1 MDWHWTYLLWYDAQ
15 YHLTHLSVILDQ
27 PPDYTVRLCWK
38 YQPSV
43 NSLPQLPVLYQTA
56 KTRAVTVTLMFTVLL
71 VGILKGVERPRSV
84 YSTMPQWCHL
94 TVLQAASFHLPSV
107 SIANSNTVQY
117 TKPYQQCEIATI
129 PDLVIS
135 KMLLP
140 QFSIIM
146 AASVHSHSSLFFDV
160 SSSLPK
166 YKKYNITKFKFVFSP
181 ITSCTTPHTP
191 AHMSNCQQRA
201 AHFNLSMPQLNVV
214 ITLLNW
220 ITN

>member
-1 MDWHWTYLLWYDAQ
+1 
-15 YHLTHLSVILDQ
+15 
-27 PPDYTVRLCWK
+27 
-38 YQPSV
+38 
-43 NSLPQLPVLYQTA
+43 VLYQTA

-160 SSSLPK
+160 SSCLPK
-166 YKKYNITKFKFVFSP
+166 YNKHNIKNLYFYSVRPLAAEPLRLLPKCPTAN
-181 ITSCTTPHTP
+181 IQQHTLISQCLT
-191 AHMSNCQQRA
+191 AMCQ
-201 AHFNLSMPQLNVV
+201 
-214 ITLLNW
+214 
-220 ITN
+220 